1 MRPSNCWRKPPITD
15 STTIS
20 VPTPSATP
28 ISEKIA
34 MKETKPSRC
43 RVAR

>member
-1 MRPSNCWRKPPITD
+1 MR
-15 STTIS
+15 

-28 ISEKIA
+28 ISENIA
-34 MKETKPSRC
+34 MNDTKPSRW

>member
-1 MRPSNCWRKPPITD
+1 MTD

-20 VPTPSATP
+20 VATPKATP
-28 ISEKIA
+28 IREKIA
-34 MKETKPSRC
+34 MKDTKPSRW

>member
-1 MRPSNCWRKPPITD
+1 MTD

-20 VPTPSATP
+20 VATPSATP

-34 MKETKPSRC
+34 MKDTKPSRW